1 MQKLWLQIAVL
12 IVAGSLLFGCSR
24 NTKEEAEATVDD
36 KSEGLTPEEMAAQTQ
51 GAADSEGLEGGA
63 VDSSAGAAA
72 SSDRIIYFDYDSSD
86 VRPEYRSIIEA
97 AASYLAANPNA
108 SVALEGHADER
119 GSREYNLALGE
130 RRAQAV
136 QRQMVLIGASAS
148 QVRTLS
154 YGEERPADPGHDETA
169 YGQNRRV
176 EVLY

>member
-1 MQKLWLQIAVL
+1 MHKIWLQIAVVM
-12 IVAGSLLFGCSR
+12 VAGSLLLGCAR
-24 NTKEEAEATVDD
+24 NTKEEAEAKVED
-36 KSEGLTPEEMAAQTQ
+36 KSEGLTPEEIAAQTQ

-63 VDSSAGAAA
+63 VDGAAA
-72 SSDRIIYFDYDSSD
+72 SPDRIIYFEYDSSE
-86 VRPEYRSIIEA
+86 VRSEYRPIIEA
-97 AASYLAANPNA
+97 AAGYLAANPNA

-169 YGQNRRV
+169 YGLNRRV